1 MDGNE
6 PLIITQDSIIID
18 PKYKDKSKAG
28 SVVMHSCELS
38 LMKAMADLTCRNGG
52 HILEIGFGL
61 GISASYIQQNNIES
75 HTIIEVHPEI
85 YERACRWA
93 DKQSTPV
100 HVYLGDWVDVLP
112 TLDEKFD
119 GIFHDTHLDNQVH
132 KFLPT
137 VANNCRPNTIVVFF
151 SHFFLLDVPRYEEL
165 VKKGKLSYRQFNDC
179 LKNTESFSI
188 QKHIFTEEELVELQK
203 PSTYSFVLDD
213 DGKFDMYYTVYD
225 GNKFTKDII

>member
-6 PLIITQDSIIID
+6 PLIITKDSIIID
-18 PKYKDKSKAG
+18 PTYKDKSKAG

-93 DKQSTPV
+93 DKQNIPV
-100 HVYLGDWVDVLP
+100 YVYLGDWMEVLP
-112 TLDEKFD
+112 NIDAIYD

-137 VANNCRPNTIVVFF
+137 IQKNCKNNTIVVFF
-151 SHFFLLDVPRYEEL
+151 SHFFLLDVPKYEEL
-165 VKKGKLSYRQFNDC
+165 VKQGKLSYKQFNEC
-179 LKNTESFSI
+179 LKNIEPFSI
-188 QKHIFTEEELVELQK
+188 QKHTFTEEELIELQK

-213 DGKFDMYYTVYD
+213 DGKFDIYYTVYKE
-225 GNKFTKDII
+225 NKFTKDII